1 MNQIDQLIKGMCDCE
16 ITDSEP
22 MYIDLERGDH
32 HQQQEYFICT
42 DMYLESPPLKKQKV
56 DGVKTTF
63 EEYMQFFNL
72 TKTIAPEVQS
82 RDHFVQRVKQDF
94 RKYQEELKKNA

>member
-22 MYIDLERGDH
+22 LYIDLERGEH

-42 DMYLESPPLKKQKV
+42 DM
-56 DGVKTTF
+56 
-63 EEYMQFFNL
+63 
-72 TKTIAPEVQS
+72 
-82 RDHFVQRVKQDF
+82 
-94 RKYQEELKKNA
+94 